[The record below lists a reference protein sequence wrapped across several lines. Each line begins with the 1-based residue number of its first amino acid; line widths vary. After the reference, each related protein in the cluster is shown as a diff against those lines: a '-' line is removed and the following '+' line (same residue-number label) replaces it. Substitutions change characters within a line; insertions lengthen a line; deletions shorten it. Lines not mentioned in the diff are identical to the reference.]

1 MYKLKL
7 PVVSEKPQCLVEIVI
22 IKEKP
27 DHFTA
32 KSLEAD
38 AKKWARFLDANC
50 PARFVDA
57 LKKNL
62 E

>member
-7 PVVSEKPQCLVEIVI
+7 PVVSEKPQCLVEIVTI
-22 IKEKP
+22 HENP
-27 DHFTA
+27 DHFST

-38 AKKWARFLDANC
+38 AEKWVRFLDTNC

-57 LKKNL
+57 LKKKL
-62 E
+62 S